1 MMKIKLRNLK
11 SSDLEVLL
19 KTENDKNLWIHS
31 VQDKPFS
38 KSTIKNYIKNASIQ
52 SILEA
57 KQKRFVITSNKDQT
71 LGFIDLFEYQFYLN
85 KASIG
90 IVVLDQYRR
99 TGIGYE
105 SIKLLE
111 SYCLN
116 IFGIKKLCAS
126 INPNNK
132 KSIKL
137 FQKCGFVKS
146 SFKLYEKNI
155 K

>member
-1 MMKIKLRNLK
+1 MFRRTGKEGIHRTNQFMMKIKLRNLK

-85 KASIG
+85 KA
-90 IVVLDQYRR
+90 
-99 TGIGYE
+99 
-105 SIKLLE
+105 
-111 SYCLN
+111 
-116 IFGIKKLCAS
+116 
-126 INPNNK
+126 
-132 KSIKL
+132 
-137 FQKCGFVKS
+137 
-146 SFKLYEKNI
+146 
-155 K
+155 